1 MQEKKKF
8 EKPVLEVVELET
20 VTLWSASTCTCY
32 DFGMC
37 IGDD

>member
-20 VTLWSASTCTCY
+20 VTLWTASTCTCY
-32 DFGMC
+32 ESWAGC
-37 IGDD
+37 IGD